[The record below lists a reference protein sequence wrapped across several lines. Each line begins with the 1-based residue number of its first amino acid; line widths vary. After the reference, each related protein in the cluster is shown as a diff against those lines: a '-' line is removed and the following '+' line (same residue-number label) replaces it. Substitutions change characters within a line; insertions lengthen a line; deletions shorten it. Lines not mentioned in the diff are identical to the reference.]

1 MSNDIATI
9 TLRVNTGDL
18 ERGNRT
24 LDEFR
29 QAAGSAAKGA
39 DDLNSSFQAGAGSQK
54 KNAASLRE
62 QKQELQ
68 ALLNKI
74 SPVNRALDELD
85 TIQQSLASF
94 RGKSLVSLEQYERY
108 SEILE
113 TTRTRLL
120 ETQEAE
126 TAEGRARLEQ
136 ARAAQ
141 RTAATAQAF
150 VASLEEQVN
159 AIGKTRTELL
169 ELKAAQLGVSQQ
181 TAPLI
186 ARLRDQDEAWKK
198 GVISAGQ
205 YQQAMR
211 MLPMQI
217 TDVVTSLASGMPVW
231 MVAIQ
236 QGGQIKDSFGGIGNA
251 LKAVMSLLSPARLA
265 FGGLIGVA
273 GLLVTAWYQGSKEA
287 EEFNKQLILTGNYA
301 GKTAGQLSDLAR
313 VISRSG
319 FTQGA
324 AADAL
329 SKVTGS
335 GKFSGEELEAV
346 TRAALAMQ
354 QSVGQSVDQTIRAF
368 EKLKEAPT
376 AASAEL
382 NSQMHY
388 LTAAQFEYISALER
402 RGDKEAAAA
411 EAQKLYANAA
421 EQRAKDVA
429 DSLGYIERAAS
440 SVASAAKQMWNE
452 LLNIGRPATTQV
464 LLDAVNKQLKQ
475 YEKTRAAAA
484 AAGQRD
490 WMGEG
495 YQKLLE
501 QQKQLEF
508 VIASQKGYT
517 EAINEQKKVNEEAIT
532 AQQLANRWLDA
543 GTTAAEKRTAAQ
555 KELNKAIEA
564 NAKAARQTAHAPD
577 EKDRVHKWS
586 EAEIAKMRAAIDKT
600 YSDPKTPREP
610 SVKNDAATRMLL
622 ASRQRLAVLREQQA
636 ATNSLTFQEQRLVEF
651 NRQIADLKEKGVLT
665 SEEKSLLAKA
675 DEIKHSL
682 ELEASESRR
691 IENQKTLAAYLKTS
705 AAYVTQQEQAVELL
719 QKNATVSDREGR
731 FNAQLA
737 QLKIGYENNPA
748 SKLIGPEHE
757 RALKAYQEQTD
768 AARRS
773 WQAQEAL
780 RGDYLKGA
788 QKGWADFGEEA
799 TNVYA
804 QMQDISKQAFTG
816 MASTL
821 TEFFT
826 TGKASFTDFL
836 KTFLKGIVQ
845 MINQLV
851 VFNAIQGA
859 AKSMSGSGVGWIKGI
874 GDFFVGHAEGGYTG
888 DGGKYEP
895 KGIVHGG
902 EFVFTKEA
910 TKALGVNN
918 LYALMRSAQGY
929 ANGGYVGKAPM
940 VGLTGTGGAGG
951 NISINTSVSV
961 TTGNQT
967 PQAGET
973 GSSDAMKRAYQQ
985 TIDKSIR
992 EGILKE
998 TRPGGIIWNA
1008 TKSR

>member
-1 MSNDIATI
+1 M
-9 TLRVNTGDL
+9 
-18 ERGNRT
+18 
-24 LDEFR
+24 
-29 QAAGSAAKGA
+29 
-39 DDLNSSFQAGAGSQK
+39 
-54 KNAASLRE
+54 
-62 QKQELQ
+62 Q

-150 VASLEEQVN
+150 VSSLEEQVN

-169 ELKAAQLGVSQQ
+169 ELKAAKLGVSQQ

-186 ARLRDQDEAWKK
+186 ARLREQDEAWKK

-273 GLLVTAWYQGSKEA
+273 GLLVTAWYQGRKES

-354 QSVGQSVDQTIRAF
+354 QNVGQSVDQTIRAF

-411 EAQKLYANAA
+411 AAARLYSEAMGK
-421 EQRAKDVA
+421 RAKEVVDN
-429 DSLGYIERAAS
+429 LGYIERAAS
-440 SVASAAKQMWNE
+440 SVAKVSKNMWDE
-452 LLNIGRPATTQV
+452 LLNLGRNDGSASEQLRKLQERIQRSLQLGKRESEIGDLREEER
-464 LLDAVNKQLKQ
+464 NLK
-475 YEKTRAAAA
+475 
-484 AAGQRD
+484 
-490 WMGEG
+490 
-495 YQKLLE
+495 
-501 QQKQLEF
+501 F

-517 EAINEQKKVNEEAIT
+517 EAIKEQKKVSEEAIT

-577 EKDRVHKWS
+577 EKDR
-586 EAEIAKMRAAIDKT
+586 
-600 YSDPKTPREP
+600 
-610 SVKNDAATRMLL
+610 
-622 ASRQRLAVLREQQA
+622 
-636 ATNSLTFQEQRLVEF
+636 
-651 NRQIADLKEKGVLT
+651 
-665 SEEKSLLAKA
+665 
-675 DEIKHSL
+675 
-682 ELEASESRR
+682 
-691 IENQKTLAAYLKTS
+691 
-705 AAYVTQQEQAVELL
+705 
-719 QKNATVSDREGR
+719 
-731 FNAQLA
+731 
-737 QLKIGYENNPA
+737 
-748 SKLIGPEHE
+748 
-757 RALKAYQEQTD
+757 
-768 AARRS
+768 
-773 WQAQEAL
+773 
-780 RGDYLKGA
+780 
-788 QKGWADFGEEA
+788 
-799 TNVYA
+799 
-804 QMQDISKQAFTG
+804 
-816 MASTL
+816 
-821 TEFFT
+821 
-826 TGKASFTDFL
+826 
-836 KTFLKGIVQ
+836 
-845 MINQLV
+845 
-851 VFNAIQGA
+851 
-859 AKSMSGSGVGWIKGI
+859 
-874 GDFFVGHAEGGYTG
+874 
-888 DGGKYEP
+888 
-895 KGIVHGG
+895 
-902 EFVFTKEA
+902 
-910 TKALGVNN
+910 
-918 LYALMRSAQGY
+918 
-929 ANGGYVGKAPM
+929 
-940 VGLTGTGGAGG
+940 
-951 NISINTSVSV
+951 
-961 TTGNQT
+961 
-967 PQAGET
+967 
-973 GSSDAMKRAYQQ
+973 
-985 TIDKSIR
+985 
-992 EGILKE
+992 
-998 TRPGGIIWNA
+998 
-1008 TKSR
+1008 

>member
-1 MSNDIATI
+1 
-9 TLRVNTGDL
+9 
-18 ERGNRT
+18 
-24 LDEFR
+24 
-29 QAAGSAAKGA
+29 
-39 DDLNSSFQAGAGSQK
+39 
-54 KNAASLRE
+54 
-62 QKQELQ
+62 
-68 ALLNKI
+68 
-74 SPVNRALDELD
+74 
-85 TIQQSLASF
+85 
-94 RGKSLVSLEQYERY
+94 
-108 SEILE
+108 
-113 TTRTRLL
+113 
-120 ETQEAE
+120 
-126 TAEGRARLEQ
+126 
-136 ARAAQ
+136 
-141 RTAATAQAF
+141 
-150 VASLEEQVN
+150 
-159 AIGKTRTELL
+159 
-169 ELKAAQLGVSQQ
+169 
-181 TAPLI
+181 
-186 ARLRDQDEAWKK
+186 
-198 GVISAGQ
+198 
-205 YQQAMR
+205 
-211 MLPMQI
+211 
-217 TDVVTSLASGMPVW
+217 
-231 MVAIQ
+231 
-236 QGGQIKDSFGGIGNA
+236 GNA

-273 GLLVTAWYQGSKEA
+273 GLLVTAWYQGRKES

-354 QSVGQSVDQTIRAF
+354 QNVGQSVDQTIRAF

-411 EAQKLYANAA
+411 AAARLYSEAMGK
-421 EQRAKDVA
+421 RAKEVVDN
-429 DSLGYIERAAS
+429 LGYIERAAS
-440 SVASAAKQMWNE
+440 SVAKVSKNMWDE
-452 LLNIGRPATTQV
+452 LLNLGRNDGSASEQLRKLQERIQRSLQLGKRESEIGDLREEER
-464 LLDAVNKQLKQ
+464 NLK
-475 YEKTRAAAA
+475 
-484 AAGQRD
+484 
-490 WMGEG
+490 
-495 YQKLLE
+495 
-501 QQKQLEF
+501 F

-517 EAINEQKKVNEEAIT
+517 EAIKEQKKVSEEAIT

-665 SEEKSLLAKA
+665 FEEKSLLAKA

-757 RALKAYQEQTD
+757 RALKAYQEQT
-768 AARRS
+768 
-773 WQAQEAL
+773 
-780 RGDYLKGA
+780 
-788 QKGWADFGEEA
+788 
-799 TNVYA
+799 
-804 QMQDISKQAFTG
+804 
-816 MASTL
+816 
-821 TEFFT
+821 
-826 TGKASFTDFL
+826 
-836 KTFLKGIVQ
+836 
-845 MINQLV
+845 
-851 VFNAIQGA
+851 
-859 AKSMSGSGVGWIKGI
+859 
-874 GDFFVGHAEGGYTG
+874 
-888 DGGKYEP
+888 
-895 KGIVHGG
+895 
-902 EFVFTKEA
+902 
-910 TKALGVNN
+910 
-918 LYALMRSAQGY
+918 
-929 ANGGYVGKAPM
+929 
-940 VGLTGTGGAGG
+940 
-951 NISINTSVSV
+951 
-961 TTGNQT
+961 
-967 PQAGET
+967 
-973 GSSDAMKRAYQQ
+973 
-985 TIDKSIR
+985 
-992 EGILKE
+992 
-998 TRPGGIIWNA
+998 
-1008 TKSR
+1008 

>member
-1 MSNDIATI
+1 
-9 TLRVNTGDL
+9 
-18 ERGNRT
+18 
-24 LDEFR
+24 
-29 QAAGSAAKGA
+29 
-39 DDLNSSFQAGAGSQK
+39 
-54 KNAASLRE
+54 AASLRE

-150 VASLEEQVN
+150 VSSLEEQVN

-169 ELKAAQLGVSQQ
+169 ELKAAKLGVSQQ

-186 ARLRDQDEAWKK
+186 ARLREQDEAWKK

-273 GLLVTAWYQGSKEA
+273 GLLVTAWYQGRKES

-354 QSVGQSVDQTIRAF
+354 QNVGQSVDQTIRAF

-411 EAQKLYANAA
+411 AAARLYSEAMGK
-421 EQRAKDVA
+421 RAKEVVDN
-429 DSLGYIERAAS
+429 LGYIERAAS
-440 SVASAAKQMWNE
+440 SVAKVSKNMWDE
-452 LLNIGRPATTQV
+452 LLNLGRNDGSASEQLRKLQERIQRSLQLGKRESEIGDLREEER
-464 LLDAVNKQLKQ
+464 NLK
-475 YEKTRAAAA
+475 
-484 AAGQRD
+484 
-490 WMGEG
+490 
-495 YQKLLE
+495 
-501 QQKQLEF
+501 F

-517 EAINEQKKVNEEAIT
+517 EAIKEQKKV
-532 AQQLANRWLDA
+532 
-543 GTTAAEKRTAAQ
+543 
-555 KELNKAIEA
+555 
-564 NAKAARQTAHAPD
+564 
-577 EKDRVHKWS
+577 
-586 EAEIAKMRAAIDKT
+586 
-600 YSDPKTPREP
+600 
-610 SVKNDAATRMLL
+610 
-622 ASRQRLAVLREQQA
+622 
-636 ATNSLTFQEQRLVEF
+636 
-651 NRQIADLKEKGVLT
+651 
-665 SEEKSLLAKA
+665 
-675 DEIKHSL
+675 
-682 ELEASESRR
+682 
-691 IENQKTLAAYLKTS
+691 
-705 AAYVTQQEQAVELL
+705 
-719 QKNATVSDREGR
+719 
-731 FNAQLA
+731 
-737 QLKIGYENNPA
+737 
-748 SKLIGPEHE
+748 
-757 RALKAYQEQTD
+757 
-768 AARRS
+768 
-773 WQAQEAL
+773 
-780 RGDYLKGA
+780 
-788 QKGWADFGEEA
+788 
-799 TNVYA
+799 
-804 QMQDISKQAFTG
+804 
-816 MASTL
+816 
-821 TEFFT
+821 
-826 TGKASFTDFL
+826 
-836 KTFLKGIVQ
+836 
-845 MINQLV
+845 
-851 VFNAIQGA
+851 
-859 AKSMSGSGVGWIKGI
+859 
-874 GDFFVGHAEGGYTG
+874 
-888 DGGKYEP
+888 
-895 KGIVHGG
+895 
-902 EFVFTKEA
+902 
-910 TKALGVNN
+910 
-918 LYALMRSAQGY
+918 
-929 ANGGYVGKAPM
+929 
-940 VGLTGTGGAGG
+940 
-951 NISINTSVSV
+951 
-961 TTGNQT
+961 
-967 PQAGET
+967 
-973 GSSDAMKRAYQQ
+973 
-985 TIDKSIR
+985 
-992 EGILKE
+992 
-998 TRPGGIIWNA
+998 
-1008 TKSR
+1008 